1 MPGIVWIA
9 VIGLLAGIIA
19 RFLLPGPNNPQ
30 GFLVTM
36 VIGIVGAFVATF
48 IGQSIGWYR
57 HDQGAGLIGATLG
70 SIIVL
75 FIWHRLVVQRTVNDP
90 GVTSMAHLNTLFIVS
105 QMLRIPAP
113 AAPTTFGT
121 CEAFTV
127 ASVISLNS
135 FMCASVAGPAIP
147 SATSPFFC

>member
-9 VIGLLAGIIA
+9 IIGLLAGIIA

-75 FIWHRLVVQRTVNDP
+75 FIWHRLVVQRSVTDP
-90 GVTSMAHLNTLFIVS
+90 GVTSGILAV
-105 QMLRIPAP
+105 R
-113 AAPTTFGT
+113 
-121 CEAFTV
+121 
-127 ASVISLNS
+127 
-135 FMCASVAGPAIP
+135 FMDERGWHVK
-147 SATSPFFC
+147 F

>member
-1 MPGIVWIA
+1 MPGIIWIA
-9 VIGLLAGIIA
+9 LIGLIAGFIA

-36 VIGIVGAFVATF
+36 VIGIAGAFVATF

-75 FIWHRLVVQRTVNDP
+75 FMWHRLVVQRTVTDP
-90 GVTSMAHLNTLFIVS
+90 GVTRANWPPP
-105 QMLRIPAP
+105 RA
-113 AAPTTFGT
+113 
-121 CEAFTV
+121 
-127 ASVISLNS
+127 
-135 FMCASVAGPAIP
+135 
-147 SATSPFFC
+147 

>member
-1 MPGIVWIA
+1 MPGIIWIA

-36 VIGIVGAFVATF
+36 AIGIAGAFVATF
-48 IGQSIGWYR
+48 VGQSIGWYR

-75 FIWHRLVVQRTVNDP
+75 FIWRRLVVQRTVNDP
-90 GVTSMAHLNTLFIVS
+90 GVPNANWPPP
-105 QMLRIPAP
+105 RA
-113 AAPTTFGT
+113 
-121 CEAFTV
+121 
-127 ASVISLNS
+127 
-135 FMCASVAGPAIP
+135 
-147 SATSPFFC
+147 

>member
-1 MPGIVWIA
+1 MPGIIWIA
-9 VIGLLAGIIA
+9 IIGLLAGVIA

-36 VIGIVGAFVATF
+36 VIGIAGAFVATF

-90 GVTSMAHLNTLFIVS
+90 AVTNANWPPPRT
-105 QMLRIPAP
+105 
-113 AAPTTFGT
+113 
-121 CEAFTV
+121 
-127 ASVISLNS
+127 
-135 FMCASVAGPAIP
+135 
-147 SATSPFFC
+147 

>member
-9 VIGLLAGIIA
+9 IIGLLAGIIA

-57 HDQGAGLIGATLG
+57 HD
-70 SIIVL
+70 
-75 FIWHRLVVQRTVNDP
+75 
-90 GVTSMAHLNTLFIVS
+90 GV
-105 QMLRIPAP
+105 RD
-113 AAPTTFGT
+113 
-121 CEAFTV
+121 
-127 ASVISLNS
+127 
-135 FMCASVAGPAIP
+135 
-147 SATSPFFC
+147 

>member
-1 MPGIVWIA
+1 MPGIIWIA

-19 RFLLPGPNNPQ
+19 RFLLPGPNNPH

-36 VIGIVGAFVATF
+36 AIGIAGAFVATF

-90 GVTSMAHLNTLFIVS
+90 GVTNANWPPP
-105 QMLRIPAP
+105 RA
-113 AAPTTFGT
+113 
-121 CEAFTV
+121 
-127 ASVISLNS
+127 
-135 FMCASVAGPAIP
+135 
-147 SATSPFFC
+147 

>member
-1 MPGIVWIA
+1 MPGIIWIA
-9 VIGLLAGIIA
+9 LIGLLAGLIA

-36 VIGIVGAFVATF
+36 VIGIAGAFVATF
-48 IGQSIGWYR
+48 IGQSMGWYR

-90 GVTSMAHLNTLFIVS
+90 GVTNTNWPPP
-105 QMLRIPAP
+105 RA
-113 AAPTTFGT
+113 
-121 CEAFTV
+121 
-127 ASVISLNS
+127 
-135 FMCASVAGPAIP
+135 
-147 SATSPFFC
+147 